1 VGAREGAHIRSG
13 RSSVK
18 ELNGRVAVVTG
29 GASGIGLALGARFV
43 AEGMK
48 VVLADVEAEAL
59 EEATGKLRA
68 DGADVSSVVT
78 DVTDAEAVQA
88 LADEVMARHGA
99 VHVICNN
106 AGVGGGGL
114 SWEAPLSTWE
124 WVIGVNLW
132 GVIHGIRAFVPLLLQ
147 QEEGHVV
154 NTASVAG
161 LVAAPFMGPYNAS
174 KHAVVGLSETLHH
187 ELSFIGANVKVSV
200 LCPGWVNTRIADSE
214 RNRPA
219 HLAAEAPAMAAEG
232 GAQATTMRDM
242 LEAIIAQGMS
252 ADEVAGKVLDA
263 IHDEQFW
270 VLTHDDAA
278 DQWVQAVNRR
288 INSLQH
294 RTNPVMNFLA

>member
-1 VGAREGAHIRSG
+1 
-13 RSSVK
+13 VK
-18 ELNGRVAVVTG
+18 EFAGRVAVVTG
-29 GASGIGLALGARFV
+29 GASGIGFGLAKRFA

-48 VVLADVEAEAL
+48 VVLADIEAAAL
-59 EEATGKLRA
+59 EEAAGKLRA
-68 DGADVSSVVT
+68 EGADVSGVVT
-78 DVTDAEAVQA
+78 DVTHAEQVQA
-88 LADEVMARHGA
+88 LADTVMERHGA
-99 VHVICNN
+99 VHVVCNN

-124 WVIGVNLW
+124 WVVGVNLW

-147 QEEGHVV
+147 QPEGHVV

-219 HLAAEAPAMAAEG
+219 HLAADPVAGAVDG

-242 LEAIIAQGMS
+242 LQAMIEQGMPT
-252 ADEVAGKVLDA
+252 DEVAAKVLDA
-263 IHDEQFW
+263 IRDEQFW
-270 VLTHDDAA
+270 VLTHDDAG
-278 DQWVQAVNRR
+278 DQWVQAVDRR
-288 INSLQH
+288 ITSLQH
-294 RTNPVMNFLA
+294 RSNPVMNFLA